1 MSFET
6 PRPASWIVC
15 QTCGEE
21 DVILTPSVR
30 CRSCGGLQEVRHRP
44 PDLPGALLRGLFNT
58 RCCTRGDTEAS
69 GVWRFKELILPALPS
84 EAILRYPEGNT
95 PLVFRDRLAAWTG
108 VADLHCKVE
117 GMNPT
122 GSFKDRGMTVA
133 VTQARSSGAQ
143 ALACAS
149 TGNTSASM
157 ATYAALAG
165 LPAFVLIPAGGVAPA
180 KLAQAV
186 ACGARIVPVEGDF
199 DECLR
204 LLEEVAPTAGVH
216 LVNSVNPFRIEGQ
229 KTVVFE
235 ILQQRE
241 WEPPDWIALP
251 AGNLGNTAAVG
262 KALHEAL
269 AWGLIPRLPR
279 ILAVQAEGAAPFAA
293 GFTDHFTT
301 RHRVSATTRATAIR
315 IGNPASWDR
324 AATAIRETRGE
335 VIALPDDAIFEAKG
349 EIDRAGIGCEPAS
362 AASVAGVRALRAR
375 GTIAATDRVVAILT
389 GHLLKDPSP
398 DPVDMIPIPPIPA
411 TADALRSALTRAG
424 QERAGQERA
433 GL

>member
-6 PRPASWIVC
+6 PRPPSWVVC
-15 QTCGEE
+15 HACGEE
-21 DVILTPSVR
+21 DVILSPSVR
-30 CRSCGGLQEVRHRP
+30 CRSCGGLHEVRHRP
-44 PDLPGALLRGLFNT
+44 PGLPGPLLRGLFNT
-58 RCCTRGDTEAS
+58 RCCTRGDSEAS
-69 GVWRFKELILPALPS
+69 GVWRFKELILPAVPE

-95 PLVFRDRLAAWTG
+95 PLVFRERLADWAG
-108 VADLHCKVE
+108 VADLRCKVE

-133 VTQARSSGAQ
+133 VSHARLSGAR

-165 LPAFVLIPAGGVAPA
+165 LPAFVVIPANGVAPA

-186 ACGARIVPVEGDF
+186 ACGARLLPVDGDF
-199 DECLR
+199 DACLR
-204 LLEEVAPTAGVH
+204 LLEEVAPAAGVH

-229 KTVVFE
+229 KSVVFE
-235 ILQQRE
+235 ILQQLE
-241 WEPPDWIALP
+241 WEAPEWIALP

-262 KALHEAL
+262 KALQEAL
-269 AWGLIPRLPR
+269 AWGLIDRVPRL
-279 ILAVQAEGAAPFAA
+279 LAVQAEGAAPFAA
-293 GFTDHFTT
+293 GFADQFAT
-301 RHRVSATTRATAIR
+301 RHRVAATTRATAIR

-324 AATAIRETRGE
+324 AARAILETRGE
-335 VIALPDDAIFEAKG
+335 VIALPDDAIFEAKR

-362 AASVAGVRALRAR
+362 AAGVAGVRVLRAR

-389 GHLLKDPSP
+389 GHLLKDPTP
-398 DPVDMIPIPPIPA
+398 DPADINSIPPIPA
-411 TADALRSALTRAG
+411 TADALLSALAG
-424 QERAGQERA
+424 A
-433 GL
+433 